1 MREYREDREKM
12 MRRGRDPK
20 QIDLK
25 IVALKKNIDRLK
37 KKGED

>member
-12 MRRGRDPK
+12 MRRGRDLK

-25 IVALKKNIDRLK
+25 IASLKKNIDGLK